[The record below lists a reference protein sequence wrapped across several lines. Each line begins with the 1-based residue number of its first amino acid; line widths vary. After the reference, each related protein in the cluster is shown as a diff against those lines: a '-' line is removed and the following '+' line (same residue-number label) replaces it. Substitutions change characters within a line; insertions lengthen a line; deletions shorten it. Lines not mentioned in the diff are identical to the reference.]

1 MISEKI
7 DEKSLRRWIEN
18 SLGRSGTFV
27 RRPLGGGNANLSLL
41 LGSDDGDLVLRTPPA
56 DSISPNSQRGIEREA
71 RVMSALA
78 GHIKVPQVLAWCDAA
93 EVIGRPF
100 LLVEHIDG
108 VAITDELPG
117 AYSDPVDSVNQLG
130 LQLTDELATLHG
142 IEPAEVGLAD
152 LGNANDFLSRNIDRW
167 QKIRSQQSVREL
179 PLLDELADWLRS
191 HIPQVSTAAIVHGD
205 FHLDNTLC
213 LTSGPELAAVI
224 DWELSTLGDPL
235 TDLGL
240 FLMFW
245 GARGADPPA
254 FQHVQAVTRIRRVVT
269 RRALAERWSERTK
282 LAIDQL
288 DFYLCFAFWR
298 LASIVEGAWIL
309 QRQGKV
315 DAAYSRGLEYDV
327 PALLLEARDA
337 ANGDW

>member
-1 MISEKI
+1 MVSEQI
-7 DEKSLRRWIEN
+7 DQQSLTRWIEK
-18 SLGRSGTFV
+18 SLGRSGAFV
-27 RRPLGGGNANLSLL
+27 RRPLSGGNANLTLL

-56 DSISPNSQRGIEREA
+56 DSISPNAQRGIEREA

-78 GHIKVPQVLAWCDAA
+78 GQLKVPRVLAWCDDT

-108 VAITDELPG
+108 VAITDALPA
-117 AYSDPVDSVNQLG
+117 AYADPVDTVNQLG

-152 LGNANDFLSRNIDRW
+152 LGNANDFLRRNIDRW
-167 QKIRSQQSVREL
+167 QKIRSQQSVRKL
-179 PLLDELADWLRS
+179 PLLDELADWMRNNL
-191 HIPQVSTAAIVHGD
+191 PQVSSAAIVHGD
-205 FHLDNTLC
+205 YHIDNTLC
-213 LTSGPELAAVI
+213 RTSGPELAAVI

-245 GARGADPPA
+245 GPRRTDPPA
-254 FQHVQAVTRIRRVVT
+254 FRHVQAVTRARGVVSRRT
-269 RRALAERWSERTK
+269 LAERWSERTK

-298 LASIVEGAWIL
+298 LAAIVEGAWIL

-315 DAAYSRGLEYDV
+315 DTAYSRGLEYDV